1 MLFTCVTS
9 LNSHNISM
17 KERLLSNFTNRKQRP
32 REVCLLKS
40 YRNRDKMDLTDFLIS
55 FFGFYGNSF
64 GHGHIGFP
72 VLVEIEV
79 MEEACTEMITFSFWK
94 SPRESSEP
102 FLSSTQA

>member
-1 MLFTCVTS
+1 M
-9 LNSHNISM
+9 N
-17 KERLLSNFTNRKQRP
+17 
-32 REVCLLKS
+32 
-40 YRNRDKMDLTDFLIS
+40 LTDFLTS

-102 FLSSTQA
+102 FLSSTQAWLQGAGPPIRLQEDTVSFLKLFQTLKSVKQCVCVCV